1 MATGF
6 YEGSLTVEG
15 TSGGHEPSPFTRRWS
30 RQPWR
35 LPHAGERYGS
45 QEPKLR
51 RRREGAPGLAEEGE
65 ATEVSEARSVAG
77 TVGRKRPRSEPPRRN
92 VRHEDSRQGSACQLR
107 SAEAFSSVSE
117 TLGTPVSRTEPKTPW
132 GVHATKVAERTGNAR
147 GTGARRSFRWQKL
160 VGRIARLVLR
170 KIARSCGEPGR

>member
-51 RRREGAPGLAEEGE
+51 RMREGAPGLAEEGE

-77 TVGRKRPRSEPPRRN
+77 TVGRQRPRSKAPAVGTSDTRIRGKA
-92 VRHEDSRQGSACQLR
+92 VRDQLR
-107 SAEAFSSVSE
+107 SAEAFTSVVKHSVPRCLHFILVKTNPEALSSEEV
-117 TLGTPVSRTEPKTPW
+117 
-132 GVHATKVAERTGNAR
+132 ER
-147 GTGARRSFRWQKL
+147 L
-160 VGRIARLVLR
+160 
-170 KIARSCGEPGR
+170 P

>member
-1 MATGF
+1 
-6 YEGSLTVEG
+6 VEG
-15 TSGGHEPSPFTRRWS
+15 TSGCHEPSPFTGRWS

-35 LPHAGERYGS
+35 LPHAGKRYGS

-77 TVGRKRPRSEPPRRN
+77 TVGRKRPRSEPPRRK

-107 SAEAFSSVSE
+107 SAEASSSVVKHSV
-117 TLGTPVSRTEPKTPW
+117 PRVINRTEPKTPW
-132 GVHATKVAERTGNAR
+132 GVHAMKVAEEPRTHEVRVHVDRLGGRSWSDASCVLSSGR
-147 GTGARRSFRWQKL
+147 SQGLVESQGASQKE
-160 VGRIARLVLR
+160 
-170 KIARSCGEPGR
+170 ARSTT